1 MYKMLDVNRTPTST
15 LHRAYKIGEEE
26 GLKYIFVGN
35 IDDENH
41 ESTYCPKC
49 QKKVIDR
56 SGNIGQFVTNKLDKN
71 GKCPYCDYEIEGV
84 F

>member
-35 IDDENH
+35 IDDENY

-49 QKKVIDR
+49 QKK
-56 SGNIGQFVTNKLDKN
+56 
-71 GKCPYCDYEIEGV
+71 
-84 F
+84 